1 MITWNQVKLLC
12 LDYFEREKSFQGD
25 AIAQREFWLTATD
38 DLSRCGLITQQQ
50 RDNWSCPF

>member
-1 MITWNQVKLLC
+1 MVTWHQLRQQC
-12 LDYFEREKSFQGD
+12 LEHFAEEKSYNGD
-25 AIAQREFWLTATD
+25 SVAKREFWLTATD